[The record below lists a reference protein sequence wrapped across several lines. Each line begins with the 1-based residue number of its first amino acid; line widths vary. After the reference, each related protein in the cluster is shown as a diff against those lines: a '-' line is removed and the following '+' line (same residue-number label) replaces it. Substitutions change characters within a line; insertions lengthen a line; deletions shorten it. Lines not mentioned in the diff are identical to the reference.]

1 MPRPV
6 SRHRAREGADR
17 WSGDIRSFP
26 GCAGLS
32 GKNVLARL
40 TGPGLAAN
48 DLART
53 CSAYPRLRLSR
64 SKAWMAGTRLTAVRF
79 GFLLQLHKGAE
90 GPGTTFGS
98 PWPDLVRPPT
108 SLNVALSTAGKDR
121 DREQPRGSP
130 LPHHRA
136 YGSRTRRFIGL
147 CGPDHEGR
155 QAEGGEESVGHRYR
169 RCEPPGRGPHRD
181 GAAPCTAC
189 GHASTASRRWRAA
202 VA

>member
-1 MPRPV
+1 MRSAGNASIFSIRVLLSAGISVPSTRLLVAFYQHTPPLPMPRPV

-17 WSGDIRSFP
+17 WSGDIRSFL
-26 GCAGLS
+26 GCAGLF

-108 SLNVALSTAGKDR
+108 SLNVALSTAGKAWLAGTSPAKGIAGC
-121 DREQPRGSP
+121 RERATNNRFCSTGQP
-130 LPHHRA
+130 
-136 YGSRTRRFIGL
+136 
-147 CGPDHEGR
+147 
-155 QAEGGEESVGHRYR
+155 
-169 RCEPPGRGPHRD
+169 
-181 GAAPCTAC
+181 
-189 GHASTASRRWRAA
+189 
-202 VA
+202 